1 MSMTESQS
9 IALCLK
15 ALAPHDAKAQ
25 KRIAAFLTSYANDSE
40 PPKKVGFAAA
50 SPTPKEPKQ

>member
-1 MSMTESQS
+1 MTESQS

-50 SPTPKEPKQ
+50 SPSPQEPKP